1 MDYNNKPHDYFSN
14 TREEMLH
21 FLPTNAKR
29 VLDVGCGDGVFAKA
43 VKEKNNAEVWGI
55 ELMVDEADKA
65 KKILDKTFSG
75 TCEDNIDNLP
85 DDYFDVIYFNDV
97 LEHLVDPYTVL
108 ERIKLKLKKQGRI
121 ISSIPNVRYHNTF
134 MKVLFQKDWKYED
147 YGVMDITHL
156 RFFTGKSIKRMY
168 EEAGFR
174 VEKHHGINR
183 SKSLKVYLYNIL
195 FLFTALDIM
204 YPQYVTVAV
213 KES

>member
-1 MDYNNKPHDYFSN
+1 M
-14 TREEMLH
+14 
-21 FLPTNAKR
+21 
-29 VLDVGCGDGVFAKA
+29 
-43 VKEKNNAEVWGI
+43 
-55 ELMVDEADKA
+55 
-65 KKILDKTFSG
+65 
-75 TCEDNIDNLP
+75 
-85 DDYFDVIYFNDV
+85 IYFNDV